1 MTDAVGRLIDFALSA
16 GLAGDIR
23 LAIPLRSRLT
33 APDHQLAD
41 TTYDDDAFKAFLIGR
56 EAVPVIRPNPTRSGS
71 QHSTKR
77 ALQAKESRRTLL
89 LTPEGLAACGNMLR
103 QARTELR
110 RFRRTRRY
118 PHMVDV
124 VQTGA

>member
-56 EAVPVIRPNPTRSGS
+56 EAVPVIRPNPTRKRVPAFDEAR
-71 QHSTKR
+71 STSKGMSLNV
-77 ALQAKESRRTLL
+77 ASHT
-89 LTPEGLAACGNMLR
+89 
-103 QARTELR
+103 
-110 RFRRTRRY
+110 
-118 PHMVDV
+118 
-124 VQTGA
+124 